1 MKNRAFLVLM
11 EQLVMVLVFSIAAAV
26 CMGLF
31 VRAGQA
37 AEDTARLGDAVLLAQ
52 NAAQTLKASG
62 GAEDVPQEHASYR
75 VEIRPTDES
84 VPGFGAA
91 VIQVY
96 YQDACLYSLET
107 GWQEVLP

>member
-11 EQLVMVLVFSIAAAV
+11 EQLIMVLVFSVAAAV

-37 AEDTARLGDAVLLAQ
+37 AEETARLGDAVLLAQ
-52 NAAQTLKASG
+52 NAAETLKASG
-62 GAEDVPQEHASYR
+62 GEAAVPAEQNGYR
-75 VEIRPTDES
+75 VEILRTDETI
-84 VPGFGAA
+84 PGFGSA
-91 VIQVY
+91 VIRIYDQGS
-96 YQDACLYSLET
+96 CLFSLET

>member
-37 AEDTARLGDAVLLAQ
+37 AEETARLGDAVLLAQ
-52 NAAQTLKASG
+52 NAAETLKASG
-62 GAEDVPQEHASYR
+62 GKEAVPGEQNGYR
-75 VEIRPTDES
+75 VEILRTDGNI
-84 VPGFGAA
+84 PGFGSA
-91 VIQVY
+91 VIQIY
-96 YQDACLYSLET
+96 DQGSCLFSLET

>member
-1 MKNRAFLVLM
+1 
-11 EQLVMVLVFSIAAAV
+11 MVLVFSIAAAV

-37 AEDTARLGDAVLLAQ
+37 AEDTARLGVAVLLAP

-62 GAEDVPQEHASYR
+62 GAEAGPQEHEGYR
-75 VEIRPTDES
+75 MEILPTDES
-84 VPGFGAA
+84 VPGFGSA

-96 YQDACLYSLET
+96 DQDTCLYALET

>member
-37 AEDTARLGDAVLLAQ
+37 AEDTARLG
-52 NAAQTLKASG
+52 TLCFW
-62 GAEDVPQEHASYR
+62 PR
-75 VEIRPTDES
+75 T
-84 VPGFGAA
+84 
-91 VIQVY
+91 
-96 YQDACLYSLET
+96 
-107 GWQEVLP
+107 LPKP

>member
-52 NAAQTLKASG
+52 NTAQTLKASG
-62 GAEDVPQEHASYR
+62 GTEAGPLEHEDYR
-75 VEIRPTDES
+75 VEILPAEEK
-84 VPGFGAA
+84 VPGLGAA
-91 VIQVY
+91 VIQVFY
-96 YQDACLYSLET
+96 RDTCLYALET